1 MARKIIVGTEFYESN
16 ANRKVTVLSNIFEET
31 EAVVGDVAIDVPS
44 GSFVYTGLSP
54 DIIVDIDILI
64 NIPTGVY
71 QYAGLIPR
79 VALPVDFTP
88 SINLPKRYSPSYRQ
102 ATGIQPTGPLEID
115 WSNPLTKNM
124 VGVWLTNGFNREL
137 VQNRPLPIT
146 GSDFTL
152 KRDNKGTRVDF
163 GNTQTTW
170 FEVSLA
176 ESQSYLI
183 GTKDFSWAGLVD
195 IQAAPGEQTLFQ
207 IGRGQTGGRRFS
219 IFLNTTEVWD
229 GEIDDDVFR
238 SDFNFISAPPLNER
252 SILVITADRDVAV
265 VGYINGQIDGTADI
279 SGSQGSLDD
288 AEHGVHIGYN
298 QELNVGSRDNIS
310 RSGFEL
316 NVLWHRLLSDVE
328 VQSFS
333 RDPYQILKPA
343 TRSISFQAP
352 PDVDVEIPT
361 GGYRYSGLI
370 PNLITTIRID
380 TPTGGYRY
388 NGLSP
393 ILDITN
399 DISINVPVGAY
410 NYLGLSPTL
419 QENIPVA
426 TGSYQYSG
434 LVPSVLLTNNITIPS
449 GSFVYSGFIPDIN
462 INITVPFGTYQYT
475 GFTPILITGDDVAID
490 IPTGVYGY
498 SGLIPAISVTAD
510 FVLNVPTGS
519 YQYTGIAPNIDL
531 PVLVDIP
538 NGVINY
544 NGLNPTLIFENRLSI
559 PTGNYNYTGLIPEI
573 NIIAPDRTID
583 VPVGVFA
590 YTGFSP
596 VVVQDPIIVE
606 VPIGSYAYLG
616 LVPIVST
623 GEIAVTPTVR
633 TFSVIS
639 ENRVFA
645 ISAANRTLEV

>member
-44 GSFVYTGLSP
+44 GGFVYTGLSP
-54 DIIVDIDILI
+54 DVIVDIDILI

-102 ATGIQPTGPLEID
+102 ATGIQPTGPLQID

-152 KRDNKGTRVDF
+152 KRDSKGTRIDF

-176 ESQSYLI
+176 ESQPYLI

-229 GEIDDDVFR
+229 GEIDDDIFR

-252 SILVITADRDVAV
+252 SILVITADRDVEV
-265 VGYINGQIDGTADI
+265 VGYINGQMDGTADI

-316 NVLWHRLLSDVE
+316 NVLWHRLLSDAE

-333 RDPYQILKPA
+333 LDPYQILKPA
-343 TRSISFQAP
+343 ISALSFQAP
-352 PDVDVEIPT
+352 PDINIEVPS
-361 GGYRYSGLI
+361 GSYAYSGSI

-393 ILDITN
+393 ILDVTN
-399 DISINVPVGAY
+399 DVAINVPVGAY
-410 NYLGLSPTL
+410 NYLGLIPNLDT
-419 QENIPVA
+419 NINVA

-434 LVPSVLLTNNITIPS
+434 LLSNILLTNNISVPAGTFQYNGLSPE
-449 GSFVYSGFIPDIN
+449 VN
-462 INITVPFGTYQYT
+462 TTVAVPIGAYRYT
-475 GFTPILITGDDVAID
+475 GFSPTLITGDDVAID
-490 IPTGVYGY
+490 IPIGIYRY
-498 SGLIPAISVTAD
+498 NGLIPAIGVTAD
-510 FVLNVPTGS
+510 FIIDVPTGN
-519 YQYTGIAPNIDL
+519 YQYSGVVPNIDL
-531 PVLVDIP
+531 PVLVNIP
-538 NGVINY
+538 FGSFTY
-544 NGLNPTLIFENRLSI
+544 NGLNPALIFENKLSV
-559 PTGNYNYTGLIPEI
+559 PTGNYAYTGLTPQI
-573 NIIAPDRTID
+573 NVIAPDRTIN
-583 VPVGVFA
+583 VPVGAFA
-590 YTGFSP
+590 YTGFFP
-596 VVVQDPIIVE
+596 VVIGDPIVLQ
-606 VPIGSYAYLG
+606 VPVGSYIYQG
-616 LVPIVST
+616 LVPNLST

-633 TFSVIS
+633 TFSVVS

-645 ISAANRTLEV
+645 VSAANRTLEV